1 MDVISVSFQIVNGID
16 PFPFFSSVV
25 QVVTNIFFK
34 YRASLANKP

>member
-25 QVVTNIFFK
+25 QVAIVVVVVTINIF
-34 YRASLANKP
+34 